1 MLDRTKFFQ
10 STLGR
15 NADVLV
21 AKQVD
26 YSGTGASSISDFP
39 TFVSSAAEGEF
50 AFFNA
55 DTLAL
60 ISGATSGSPAAV
72 TPVGATVNI
81 FGALKRDGAVEKT
94 GVFNLTIGKA
104 TRNPY
109 AAAVAQASKA
119 VLTGTPVVGHTYSLK
134 ITETTPG
141 YQQFPTWTYSYVAKT
156 GDDAPAVATALAAL
170 VNDKTNIINK
180 DTDPVLTSASV
191 STSTITLTAGIPGAT
206 FRIGFSSDAL
216 TDLAATATYTGSGT
230 ANAFYGNGT
239 YNQVKW
245 LEFESDTF
253 KGVTTQYPMQGAR
266 PEDYGQPSVFAAS
279 GVQYSIYVIVFEASE
294 YSPTPKDKHF
304 KKRTIVLAI
313 PSNGSAN
320 AEAEVKGILGL

>member
-1 MLDRTKFFQ
+1 MLDRTKFGQ
-10 STLGR
+10 STLGK

-26 YSGTGASSISDFP
+26 YSNTGASSISDFP

-72 TPVGATVNI
+72 TAVGATVNI
-81 FGALKRDGAVEKT
+81 FGALKRDGAIEKT
-94 GVFNLTIGKA
+94 PVFNLTGYTAK
-104 TRNPY
+104 RLPY
-109 AAAVAQASKA
+109 AAAVAQASKV
-119 VLTGTPVVGHTYSLK
+119 VLTGTPVVGNSYTIK
-134 ITETTPG
+134 ILETTPG
-141 YQQFPTWTYSYVAKT
+141 YQQFPEWSYTYVPVS
-156 GDDAPAVATALAAL
+156 GDTASTVATALAAL
-170 VNDKTNIINK
+170 INDQTNVINK
-180 DTDPVLTSASV
+180 NTDPVLASASV
-191 STSTITLTAGIPGAT
+191 STSTLTLTAANAGAT
-206 FRIGFSSDAL
+206 FRIAFSTDIIN
-216 TDLAATATYTGSGT
+216 DLAASAVYSGSGT

-245 LEFESDTF
+245 LEFYSDTF
-253 KGVTTQYPMQGAR
+253 KGVTTQFPMQGAR
-266 PEDYGQPSVFAAS
+266 PEDYGQPTAFAAS
-279 GVQYSIYVIVFEASE
+279 GVQYSIYFISGYADEK
-294 YSPTPKDKHF
+294 SPTPSNRTFH
-304 KKRTIVLAI
+304 KRNIILAI